1 MTHGR
6 RCGPAAAG
14 EHESHRLPGHPGSRN
29 VSPRRRTGCAPLT
42 LCYYPA
48 MRRILIIFLALG
60 LSGCSLFVPKLERPT
75 LSVVRVQMLKS
86 DLWHQELK
94 VRMRVQNPNDRVL
107 PVKGIVYQLDVEG
120 QELAHGMSGDSFVV
134 PALGE
139 AEFDMS
145 VSANMANMLIK
156 LLNKGGSE
164 VEYRIYGK
172 IALSAGLLRS
182 ISFNDHGTFKWQ

>member
-1 MTHGR
+1 MR
-6 RCGPAAAG
+6 PRSFAAF
-14 EHESHRLPGHPGSRN
+14 
-29 VSPRRRTGCAPLT
+29 VLT
-42 LCYYPA
+42 A
-48 MRRILIIFLALG
+48 ALALG
-60 LSGCSLFVPKLERPT
+60 GCSLFVPKLETPQ
-75 LSVVRVQMLKS
+75 LSVVRVQLLKS

-107 PVKGIVYQLDVEG
+107 PIKGITYELDVEG

-134 PALGE
+134 PAMGE

-145 VSANMANMLIK
+145 VSANVANMLIK
-156 LLNKGGSE
+156 LLNKGGSQ

-182 ISFNDHGTFKWQ
+182 IKFDDHGTFKYQ

>member
-1 MTHGR
+1 M
-6 RCGPAAAG
+6 
-14 EHESHRLPGHPGSRN
+14 
-29 VSPRRRTGCAPLT
+29 RRT
-42 LCYYPA
+42 
-48 MRRILIIFLALG
+48 LIILLALG

-107 PVKGIVYQLDVEG
+107 PVKGIVYELDVEG

-156 LLNKGGSE
+156 LLNKGGTE

>member
-1 MTHGR
+1 M
-6 RCGPAAAG
+6 
-14 EHESHRLPGHPGSRN
+14 
-29 VSPRRRTGCAPLT
+29 RRTL
-42 LCYYPA
+42 
-48 MRRILIIFLALG
+48 ILLLALG

-107 PVKGIVYQLDVEG
+107 PVKGIVYELDVEG

-145 VSANMANMLIK
+145 VSANMANVLIK

>member
-1 MTHGR
+1 
-6 RCGPAAAG
+6 
-14 EHESHRLPGHPGSRN
+14 
-29 VSPRRRTGCAPLT
+29 
-42 LCYYPA
+42 
-48 MRRILIIFLALG
+48 MRRLLIVLLALG
-60 LSGCSLFVPKLERPT
+60 LSGCSLFVPKFERPT
-75 LSVVRVQMLKS
+75 LSVVKVQMLKS
-86 DLWHQELK
+86 DLWHQELR

-107 PVKGIVYQLDVEG
+107 PVKGITYQLDVEG

-134 PALGE
+134 PAMGE

-156 LLNKGGSE
+156 LLNKGGAQ

-182 ISFNDHGTFKWQ
+182 LQFDDHGTFKWN

>member
-1 MTHGR
+1 M
-6 RCGPAAAG
+6 
-14 EHESHRLPGHPGSRN
+14 S
-29 VSPRRRTGCAPLT
+29 
-42 LCYYPA
+42 
-48 MRRILIIFLALG
+48 RILIILVCLG
-60 LSGCSLFVPKLERPT
+60 LSGCSLFVPKLEKPT

-86 DLWHQELK
+86 DLWHQEFK
-94 VRMRVQNPNDRVL
+94 VRIRVQNPNDREL
-107 PVKGIVYQLDVEG
+107 PVKGIVYELDVEG

-156 LLNKGGSE
+156 LLNKGGNE
-164 VEYRIYGK
+164 VDYRIYGK
-172 IALSAGLLRS
+172 IALSAGLLHS